1 MKKKSVFALA
11 VGIGVALA
19 AGVVVWGTTRTSH
32 HVDPMMLAL
41 AGMLCLAVGLIAA
54 VLFHLMYDRPA
65 ASPLY
70 VPTRLTEDPVAH
82 FVLPLFEPGVIPIL
96 ARPGLPVGRMLM
108 RHARVFENPDANRD
122 KKILLTIQK
131 GKPSTKSGDVSL
143 NPVVLRDLF
152 DKLKPFDRSEHVLL
166 VDDRFRF
173 AGYIPWAAAMKDF
186 TGDNA
191 ETKIRNAIINVLA
204 DPSDKKAAKALRGMG
219 GMAED
224 DTISDKLTIRDAAK
238 QTWGTPMGEKAAD
251 DEAVN
256 GLIIYK
262 GKDITKPV
270 GVLTKKGLLQL
281 VATGA

>member
-1 MKKKSVFALA
+1 MIKVAKALA
-11 VGIGVALA
+11 GGIGLMLVVAGALFLA
-19 AGVVVWGTTRTSH
+19 PRLGL
-32 HVDPMMLAL
+32 HVDPLTAMVA
-41 AGMLCLAVGLIAA
+41 MLCLGVGLSAA
-54 VLFHLMYDRPA
+54 VLIYLMLDKPA
-65 ASPLY
+65 ASPVY

-82 FVLPLFEPGVIPIL
+82 FVSPLFAPGVIPIL
-96 ARPGLPVGRMLM
+96 ARPGVPVDVMLM
-108 RHARVFENPDANRD
+108 KHARIFEKPEANRD
-122 KKILLTIQK
+122 RKILLTIQK
-131 GKPSTKSGDVSL
+131 GKASAKRAEVSL

-152 DKLKPFDRSEHVLL
+152 ERLKPFDRSEHVLL
-166 VDDRFRF
+166 VDERFRF
-173 AGYIPWAAAMKDF
+173 AGYIPWGAAMKDF

-204 DPSDKKAAKALRGMG
+204 DPSDKKAVKALRGMG

-238 QTWGTPMGEKAAD
+238 QTWGTPVGEKSAD

-256 GLIIYK
+256 GLIVYK